1 MFKKKYKNPDTGN
14 PEAPENNEPIH
25 TDDPTDT
32 GNEEINGSEM
42 EVKEIASEQNE
53 AVPGINDSFESGE
66 EPVSV
71 EITDAVSEALDE
83 QVTALQKELSELH
96 DKYLRLA
103 AEFDNYRKRT
113 LREKTEL
120 IQMAGESLLNDIL
133 PVVDDFE
140 RGLVQASQAE
150 DMDAV
155 RTGMDLIYNKLKD
168 FLSSHGVKEINAMNE
183 TFDTDWHEAV
193 TNIPAPSEDMKGKIV
208 DVIQKGYTLY
218 DKVMRYPKV
227 VVGA

>member
-1 MFKKKYKNPDTGN
+1 MFKKKYKNPDAEK
-14 PEAPENNEPIH
+14 PEDPENNASDRKEE
-25 TDDPTDT
+25 DT
-32 GNEEINGSEM
+32 GTGNDEKSKSDLGVKGVDSEQIEAASEMKEGMEPDEDAGLDEMTGAGSE
-42 EVKEIASEQNE
+42 EL
-53 AVPGINDSFESGE
+53 
-66 EPVSV
+66 
-71 EITDAVSEALDE
+71 IT
-83 QVTALQKELSELH
+83 LQKELSESQN
-96 DKYLRLA
+96 KYLRLA

-120 IQMAGESLLNDIL
+120 IQMAGETLLIDIL

-140 RGLVQASQAE
+140 RGLEQASQAE
-150 DMDAV
+150 DMEAV

-168 FLSSHGVKEINAMNE
+168 FLLNHGVKEIIAMNE
-183 TFDTDWHEAV
+183 PFDTDWHEAV
-193 TNIPAPSEDMKGKIV
+193 TNIPAPSDDMKGKIV